1 MLPSAAMPSRSRRTR
16 RGRTS
21 GPRIAAHALSLGIA
35 FTGVIASG
43 SAHAGGFEIPD
54 TGARA
59 AGRGGAM
66 VAGADDLTA
75 LHYNPGAL
83 ARQRGTNFLYNHN
96 LIFHRASFTRAPL
109 TAEVWGEDRSF
120 DRVEDRRKV
129 FPLGLF
135 AVVSSDFGLRN
146 WTFAAGVYGPSAVG
160 RHDYP
165 AYGAQSFQLTR
176 MDVLMAYYSVA
187 AAWKL
192 RDVFGVGV
200 TVQYVDMLQ
209 MKYALVVDSRAVTG
223 LNPTPDDSGTQLE
236 TQLNLKDR
244 TAATAQVGL
253 WYRPHRRVELGLA
266 SRVVPVYLRPE
277 GGVSVDKPQLV
288 TGDIRVSMPLVLPA
302 TLRGGVRY
310 IHDVGTG
317 ANSRKWFDLELDVVY
332 ENWSSI
338 DSFDLELSGSISGQE
353 LSDLEIAKKWK
364 DTVSVRL
371 GGDFFALPPYL
382 TLRAGGYVETPTQ
395 DPEYA
400 HLDFPAFLR
409 GGVGAGLTAGAKGIY
424 GTIGYMHVFQQARNV
439 SEAQGQVFQQRPL
452 APCPAECDGLSGV
465 PANAGR
471 FRSSF
476 DMLNLG
482 FEIRFAE
489 LLAGRRA
496 RRAEAKAKN
505 PSPAAKPAVAPTP
518 APAPAPH
525 AEPVPTPE
533 PDAGASDETAGTGPA
548 EADPAS

>member
-1 MLPSAAMPSRSRRTR
+1 MSGRRI
-16 RGRTS
+16 
-21 GPRIAAHALSLGIA
+21 PAHALALGVAIA
-35 FTGVIASG
+35 GMSAGRT
-43 SAHAGGFEIPD
+43 AHAGGFEIPD

-96 LIFHRASFTRAPL
+96 LLFHRATFARAPL
-109 TAEVWGEDRSF
+109 TAEVWGEDRTF
-120 DRVEDRRKV
+120 DRVEDRRKL

-176 MDVLMAYYSVA
+176 MDVLLAYYNVA

-192 RDVFGVGV
+192 RDVFGIGV

-244 TAATAQVGL
+244 TGATAQVGL

-266 SRVVPVYLRPE
+266 SRVIPVYLRPE

-288 TGDIRVSMPLVLPA
+288 TGDIHVSMPLVLPA
-302 TLRGGVRY
+302 TLRAGVRY
-310 IHDVGTG
+310 IHEVGEG

-338 DSFDLELSGSISGQE
+338 KSFDLDLSGAISGQE
-353 LSDLEIAKKWK
+353 LSDLKIAKKWK
-364 DTVSVRL
+364 DTVSVRF

-382 TLRAGGYVETPTQ
+382 TVRAGGYVETPTQ

-424 GTIGYMHVFQQARNV
+424 GTVGYMHVFQQARNV

-471 FRSSF
+471 FESSF

-489 LLAGRRA
+489 LLAGRKA
-496 RRAEAKAKN
+496 RRAAAREKAKT
-505 PSPAAKPAVAPTP
+505 PRP
-518 APAPAPH
+518 APAAAPASPAP
-525 AEPVPTPE
+525 AAQPAPE
-533 PDAGASDETAGTGPA
+533 PGPEAPEPGPEAPAAAPETAPAAPIDSTATGTAAVPPA
-548 EADPAS
+548 G

>member
-1 MLPSAAMPSRSRRTR
+1 MSGRRI
-16 RGRTS
+16 
-21 GPRIAAHALSLGIA
+21 PAHALALGVAIA
-35 FTGVIASG
+35 GMSAGRT
-43 SAHAGGFEIPD
+43 AHAGGFEIPD

-96 LIFHRASFTRAPL
+96 LLFHRATFARAPL
-109 TAEVWGEDRSF
+109 TAEVWGEDRTF
-120 DRVEDRRKV
+120 DRVEDRRKL

-176 MDVLMAYYSVA
+176 MDVLLAYYNVA

-192 RDVFGVGV
+192 RDVFGIGV

-244 TAATAQVGL
+244 TGATAQVGL

-266 SRVVPVYLRPE
+266 SRVIPVYLRPE

-288 TGDIRVSMPLVLPA
+288 TGDIHVSMPLVLPA
-302 TLRGGVRY
+302 TLRAGVRY
-310 IHDVGTG
+310 IHEVGEG

-338 DSFDLELSGSISGQE
+338 KSFDLDLSGAISGQE
-353 LSDLEIAKKWK
+353 LSDLKIAKKWK
-364 DTVSVRL
+364 DTVSVRF

-382 TLRAGGYVETPTQ
+382 TVRAGGYVETPTQ

-424 GTIGYMHVFQQARNV
+424 GTVGYMHVFQQARNV

-471 FRSSF
+471 FESSF

-489 LLAGRRA
+489 LLAGRKA
-496 RRAEAKAKN
+496 RRAAAREKAKT
-505 PSPAAKPAVAPTP
+505 PRP
-518 APAPAPH
+518 APAAAPASPAP
-525 AEPVPTPE
+525 AAQPAPE
-533 PDAGASDETAGTGPA
+533 PGPEATEPGPEAPAAAPETAPAAPIDSTATGTAAVPPA
-548 EADPAS
+548 G

>member
-1 MLPSAAMPSRSRRTR
+1 MSARWIPAVT
-16 RGRTS
+16 
-21 GPRIAAHALSLGIA
+21 LGIA
-35 FTGVIASG
+35 FAAVSSST
-43 SAHAGGFEIPD
+43 AHAGGFEIPD

-83 ARQRGTNFLYNHN
+83 ARQRSTNFLYNHN
-96 LIFHRASFTRAPL
+96 LVFHRATFTRAPL
-109 TAEVWGEDRSF
+109 TAEVWGEDRTF
-120 DRVEDRRKV
+120 DPVENRRKV

-176 MDVLMAYYSVA
+176 MDVLLAYYNVA

-192 RDVFGVGV
+192 RDVFGIGV
-200 TVQYVDMLQ
+200 SVQYVDMLR
-209 MKYALVVDSRAVTG
+209 MKYALVVDSRAVPG
-223 LNPTPDDSGTQLE
+223 LNPTPDDGGTQLE

-244 TAATAQVGL
+244 TAATAQIGL

-266 SRVVPVYLRPE
+266 SRVIPVFLRPE
-277 GGVSVDKPQLV
+277 GGVSVDRPELV

-317 ANSRKWFDLELDVVY
+317 AASRKWFDLELDVVY
-332 ENWSSI
+332 ENWRSI
-338 DSFDLELSGSISGQE
+338 KSFDLDLSGAISGQE
-353 LSDLEIAKKWK
+353 LSDLKIEKKWK

-382 TLRAGGYVETPTQ
+382 TVRAGGYVETPTQ

-424 GTIGYMHVFQQARNV
+424 GTVGYMHVFQQARNV

-471 FRSSF
+471 FTSSF
-476 DMLNLG
+476 DLLNLG

-489 LLAGRRA
+489 LLAGRKA
-496 RRAEAKAKN
+496 RRAAAKTKAAN
-505 PSPAAKPAVAPTP
+505 PSP
-518 APAPAPH
+518 APAPA
-525 AEPVPTPE
+525 ATPE
-533 PDAGASDETAGTGPA
+533 PAPAPGPA
-548 EADPAS
+548 PTDDVPNPDATTETPSEPASEPGR